1 MSEIFC
7 ITDHSEPMT
16 ARFLSVVLR
25 RIRGMRS
32 DTREE
37 ISAALDAYHASL
49 SRVLDLKCDAL
60 TTPELLACLQRLEVE
75 RRRQGAAEHAL
86 INQLA
91 GQACEEELGGTLRTA
106 LANRLHITPGEAS
119 RRIAEAEDLGE
130 RRALTG
136 EPLPAQLTA
145 TAAAQREGKIGRE
158 HIKEIQAFFKELSA
172 AVDLGIREAAEA
184 QLAELA
190 TSRRP
195 DHLHGL
201 ATQLMDWLHPDG
213 NFSDQERAR
222 KRGITMGKQEFDGMS
237 RISGLLTPELRATIE
252 AVLAKLA
259 APGACNPDDQTPLVD
274 DTPDADAVRR
284 DTRSQAQRNHDAFL
298 AALRGLLASGELG
311 QHKGLPVT
319 IVVSTTLKELEA
331 ATGKGVTGGGSRVPM
346 SDLIRMA
353 SHANHYLA
361 LFDGAKPLALYHTK
375 RLASPAQRI
384 MLYAKD
390 RGCSRP
396 GCDAPAYHSE
406 VHHVTPWTTTH
417 RTDINDLTLACGPDN
432 RLVEKGW
439 KTRKNA
445 HGDTEWLPPPRENPV
460 RTRRRRTTL
469 TPNNEDVAGR
479 ITESLKQ
486 MRTDPSA
493 QPAPEQ
499 PIAAAT
505 SFYPSTNMTPW
516 SRVSTDLISSLLV
529 GAVEAQHAADG
540 RRVLA
545 VLGLVERA
553 ARGRTS

>member
-1 MSEIFC
+1 
-7 ITDHSEPMT
+7 
-16 ARFLSVVLR
+16 
-25 RIRGMRS
+25 MRS

-284 DTRSQAQRNHDAFL
+284 DTRSQAQRNHDGFWPGCGACWPPVSWANTG
-298 AALRGLLASGELG
+298 AAGNDRGEHHA
-311 QHKGLPVT
+311 
-319 IVVSTTLKELEA
+319 KELEA

-445 HGDTEWLPPPRENPV
+445 HGDTEWLPPPHLDHGQP
-460 RTRRRRTTL
+460 
-469 TPNNEDVAGR
+469 R
-479 ITESLKQ
+479 IN
-486 MRTDPSA
+486 RYHH
-493 QPAPEQ
+493 PAKILCEQ
-499 PIAAAT
+499 DDDEP
-505 SFYPSTNMTPW
+505 
-516 SRVSTDLISSLLV
+516 
-529 GAVEAQHAADG
+529 H
-540 RRVLA
+540 
-545 VLGLVERA
+545 
-553 ARGRTS
+553 